1 MALSDFGRRLLG
13 AARLE
18 QTVYAEVAS
27 DRRANAQAWVVALFA
42 AMAAAVGRVE
52 SVRAV
57 PVVAATL
64 IGLGGW
70 AVWTVVANVVGARL
84 VPHAGPS
91 LDAGARVRVF
101 GFAAAPALVQV
112 VGAAAALRPWAIIVA
127 EVGSILAVVIAIRRT
142 FGAPPTSR
150 VLAASLI
157 GWSARVAVMLVLV
170 AALRPLLSPRER
182 QARRRPAAV
191 PTAGYLGV
199 VKPSGIA
206 PPVE

>member
-27 DRRANAQAWVVALFA
+27 DRAANAQAWVVALLA

-52 SVRAV
+52 SVRAL
-57 PVVAATL
+57 PVVGATL

-70 AVWTVVANVVGARL
+70 AVWTVVANVVGAHL
-84 VPHAGPS
+84 VPHPGPS

-112 VGAAAALRPWAIIVA
+112 LGAAAALRPWAIIVA

-150 VLAASLI
+150 VLATSLI
-157 GWSARVAVMLVLV
+157 GWSARVVVMLALV
-170 AALRPLLSPRER
+170 AALRPLLSARER
-182 QARRRPAAV
+182 RMRPRPAAV